1 MTLVSVLNIIATVII
16 FALFG
21 LFIFAVV
28 RIIRKGITVEWIA
41 VALLSLGLNFFIYL
55 AYYSQEIRPVDWAQI
70 LLLLALVGVAGFYA
84 LSAHKQADASAKMAD
99 EMREQ
104 RYDTVRPVIDIEK
117 EESPQAEIAQGLA
130 VRDGVI
136 GIGLPCKLHNIG
148 LGPATD
154 LYSFIR
160 DDQNIRRRFD
170 FGTLATRGKTVTMG
184 LYVNKEENNRISAY
198 YRDIYG
204 RAFES
209 SREVIIDKEK
219 GSLEFGP
226 LTIRPVE
233 EDKQ

>member
-1 MTLVSVLNIIATVII
+1 MTIADWIQANSVWIVFVVTIIVLVYYIVIVI
-16 FALFG
+16 KTFKKRR
-21 LFIFAVV
+21 
-28 RIIRKGITVEWIA
+28 RIITPLAFILTVWG
-41 VALLSLGLNFFIYL
+41 LLFFIYIVFMGSKIGL
-55 AYYSQEIRPVDWAQI
+55 ADWAQI
-70 LLLLALVGVAGFYA
+70 LLLGGLVSVTAAYA
-84 LSAHKQADASAKMAD
+84 YSTEKMAE

-117 EESPQAEIAQGLA
+117 EESPQAEIVQGLA
-130 VRDGVI
+130 VRDGLI

-170 FGTLATRGKTVTMG
+170 FGTLAARGKTESMG
-184 LYVNKEENNRISAY
+184 LYASKEENNRMFLAAY

-204 RAFES
+204 RVFES

-233 EDKQ
+233 EDKS